1 VLLDW
6 LRPRGTRPTGRTVAG
21 LLLGLAGVALLIGP
35 DSLLGGGR
43 IDPAGALVLF
53 AGSLSWST
61 GSIYSRHAP
70 APRAPLLFTGMQML
84 CGGSVLTV
92 AGLLAGETARVDFA
106 AVSLKSWLA
115 FVYLILFGA
124 ILGYSAYIW
133 LMRVTTPAKATT
145 YAYVNPVVAVLL
157 GWLFA
162 GESLT
167 ARMLVAA
174 AVIIGGVALISGVSQ
189 SRKA

>member
-1 VLLDW
+1 
-6 LRPRGTRPTGRTVAG
+6 
-21 LLLGLAGVALLIGP
+21 
-35 DSLLGGGR
+35 
-43 IDPAGALVLF
+43 
-53 AGSLSWST
+53 
-61 GSIYSRHAP
+61 
-70 APRAPLLFTGMQML
+70 
-84 CGGSVLTV
+84 
-92 AGLLAGETARVDFA
+92 
-106 AVSLKSWLA
+106 
-115 FVYLILFGA
+115 
-124 ILGYSAYIW
+124 
-133 LMRVTTPAKATT
+133 MRVTTPAKATT